1 MITRARYPSGWE
13 SGCGP
18 ADPSLSNINTTA
30 YTGTGYGVV
39 GTGEVGTIN
48 PGANTPVALAGTPVQ
63 VRFFIGG
70 ADGNLYAVGNQTTQT
85 YLITGPVAN
94 PPQLVGGGYSP
105 TK

>member
-1 MITRARYPSGWE
+1 MITPPRYSSGWE

-18 ADPSLSNINTTA
+18 ADPSLSKITTTA
-30 YTGTGYGVV
+30 YAGNGYSTV

-48 PGANTPVALAGTPVQ
+48 AGANTPVALAGTPAQ
-63 VRFFIGG
+63 VRTFIG

-85 YLITGPVAN
+85 YLITGPVPN
-94 PPQLVGGGYSP
+94 PPPLIGIYSP